1 MAETVDITEKTGCGN
16 KIISITEG
24 ESRNSIVWTHRE
36 TTVGEFFESFEN
48 PRVSPET
55 YDEYMALDKSTKDV
69 LKDIAGGFVGGTFSG
84 TRRKASEVTGRD
96 LITLDCDEMEQKD
109 LDRLFDNLDASK
121 LEACVYSTRKHCKEH
136 PRVRLLIP
144 ASRTIKPEEYEP
156 VSRGIM
162 NWLRLDEN
170 TDPTTHQP
178 SRLMY
183 YPTVCSDGEYVFRVW
198 KGAPVNVDA
207 VLNRYS
213 DWKDPM
219 QWPRSKAE
227 KAKAAAENKVR
238 AYMANEQADPTEK
251 KGIVGAFCRTYGI
264 DDVIEKYL
272 SDIYIPYGRDRY
284 TYKDGS
290 TSGGAVTYDD
300 KWLYSHHSTDP
311 AEGMLL
317 NSWDLVRIHKFRELD
332 DDAAEGVAGIDLPSY
347 KAMETLAKNDK
358 NVMKRFGGERLDE
371 LKKKISRPVTD
382 YLNGSDGNGAD
393 TPPKDPPE
401 GIDAE
406 GDDTDWTEKLER
418 DARFRVLEKPENYDL
433 ILNNDPKLKDL
444 MYYDELKSRRMIS
457 RKPEWDDSK
466 STVYPR
472 PIKDRDYAGYRNYL
486 RKTYNLAEKSSKI
499 AEDSLD
505 VYIQDAKRSVNPIT
519 KYLDGLETWDGVPRV
534 ETLFVDYM
542 GAEDTEYARTV
553 TKCILVAAVAR
564 AYRPG
569 TKFDNMLILKGEQGI
584 GKSRI
589 IKKLAKNKWAIDGIN
604 DFNDNPGQ
612 KIQGGWLIEISELEA
627 MKKSEVTRCKQ
638 FLALDE
644 DTFRK
649 AYGRESETYPRRC
662 VFFGTTNDENFLTDR
677 TGNRRYWTVPVDIS
691 RATKSIWDDLDK
703 EVDQIWAEAVKLYRD
718 GTPIYLSK
726 DMEQKARQI
735 QNEYVIKDDREGMV
749 QEFVSRKV
757 PIGWDNM
764 TLSQRLD
771 FWASYDMYVRQ
782 IEEGFEI
789 RDEDGNI
796 FQLVERSRICAVE
809 VWVEYFAKSKSDI
822 KRADTSMINN
832 AIEAMGG
839 WKKLQKAIRFKVY
852 GVQKG
857 FVKE

>member
-1 MAETVDITEKTGCGN
+1 
-16 KIISITEG
+16 
-24 ESRNSIVWTHRE
+24 
-36 TTVGEFFESFEN
+36 
-48 PRVSPET
+48 
-55 YDEYMALDKSTKDV
+55 
-69 LKDIAGGFVGGTFSG
+69 
-84 TRRKASEVTGRD
+84 
-96 LITLDCDEMEQKD
+96 
-109 LDRLFDNLDASK
+109 
-121 LEACVYSTRKHCKEH
+121 
-136 PRVRLLIP
+136 
-144 ASRTIKPEEYEP
+144 
-156 VSRGIM
+156 
-162 NWLRLDEN
+162 
-170 TDPTTHQP
+170 
-178 SRLMY
+178 
-183 YPTVCSDGEYVFRVW
+183 
-198 KGAPVNVDA
+198 
-207 VLNRYS
+207 
-213 DWKDPM
+213 
-219 QWPRSKAE
+219 
-227 KAKAAAENKVR
+227 
-238 AYMANEQADPTEK
+238 
-251 KGIVGAFCRTYGI
+251 
-264 DDVIEKYL
+264 
-272 SDIYIPYGRDRY
+272 
-284 TYKDGS
+284 
-290 TSGGAVTYDD
+290 
-300 KWLYSHHSTDP
+300 
-311 AEGMLL
+311 
-317 NSWDLVRIHKFRELD
+317 
-332 DDAAEGVAGIDLPSY
+332 
-347 KAMETLAKNDK
+347 
-358 NVMKRFGGERLDE
+358 
-371 LKKKISRPVTD
+371 
-382 YLNGSDGNGAD
+382 
-393 TPPKDPPE
+393 
-401 GIDAE
+401 
-406 GDDTDWTEKLER
+406 
-418 DARFRVLEKPENYDL
+418 
-433 ILNNDPKLKDL
+433 
-444 MYYDELKSRRMIS
+444 MIS